1 MKKCWSE
8 LLHQLTISFALHHEQ
23 TIMHKKMCINFLKS
37 MCDNVLFNECVNV
50 FVWKCLRDCVCVC
63 KCVFAKKLHLSVI
76 RSTWYFDGSER
87 GVRIKMK
94 SEQKKTEIRE
104 RSNTTKREFWSSQE
118 FQILNHFD
126 DFLSICFHSIV
137 AVCTLFRWNSITYTI
152 WMVLPSCV
160 SFLPYKI

>member
-1 MKKCWSE
+1 VYQFSKAHVWQCVIQWV
-8 LLHQLTISFALHHEQ
+8 
-23 TIMHKKMCINFLKS
+23 C
-37 MCDNVLFNECVNV
+37 ECVCSKV
-50 FVWKCLRDCVCVC
+50 CERLCVCVC
-63 KCVFAKKLHLSVI
+63 LCECVFAKKLHLSDV
-76 RSTWYFDGSER
+76 RSTWYFDASER
-87 GVRIKMK
+87 GVWIKMK